1 MLLLLFLFLAFWAN
15 STEWAGP
22 SLGQAF
28 MNNGSQNVL
37 QSQMFGCGI
46 KWRKRNRMAQNIFSE
61 KLWKMNEGAA
71 KQENGLQVYH
81 SLGNLDWRR
90 RCNPNLLWDSTVQ
103 VWTFPIVMKSI
114 STCFIQISP
123 FMFPVRNYT
132 WFFLSSP
139 RHCNVYIEALGW
151 MLLTKLHIRV
161 NRIRFSGVFKL
172 SCQWKEVDDYEILQR
187 EFLYME
193 AYVHELG
200 ARDLFW

>member
-1 MLLLLFLFLAFWAN
+1 M
-15 STEWAGP
+15 
-22 SLGQAF
+22 
-28 MNNGSQNVL
+28 
-37 QSQMFGCGI
+37 
-46 KWRKRNRMAQNIFSE
+46 
-61 KLWKMNEGAA
+61 
-71 KQENGLQVYH
+71 
-81 SLGNLDWRR
+81 
-90 RCNPNLLWDSTVQ
+90 
-103 VWTFPIVMKSI
+103 
-114 STCFIQISP
+114 
-123 FMFPVRNYT
+123 
-132 WFFLSSP
+132 SSP